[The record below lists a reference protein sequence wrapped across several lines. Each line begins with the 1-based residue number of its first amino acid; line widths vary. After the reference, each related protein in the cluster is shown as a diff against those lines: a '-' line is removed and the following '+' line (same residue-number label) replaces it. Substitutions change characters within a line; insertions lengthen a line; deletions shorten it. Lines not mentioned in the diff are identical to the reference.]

1 MCKFTGIFVFAVT
14 TCDKFLYAVKN
25 VGAEAGS
32 VQNPTGFY
40 KGNIMNF
47 ERSKFNSLLKK
58 IASKHWE
65 PLKRK
70 VVTYLKEVLWID
82 FELLQDLL
90 GPKGQKIYDNLDWF
104 KGDDVL
110 RLPTAMSGTNRL
122 ERAVSPE
129 CNEIV
134 SSKRNLKNKCKNLE
148 RQLLQRLQL
157 CRRRLD
163 KVEIIFYSVSDE
175 QQKERFLGKRRHPR
189 KKWSY

>member
-1 MCKFTGIFVFAVT
+1 MT
-14 TCDKFLYAVKN
+14 TCDKFLCTVKN

-65 PLKRK
+65 PFKRK

-90 GPKGQKIYDNLDWF
+90 GPKGQKIYENLDWF
-104 KGDDVL
+104 EGDDVL
-110 RLPTAMSGTNRL
+110 RLRTAMSGTNRL
-122 ERAVSPE
+122 ERAESLE

-134 SSKRNLKNKCKNLE
+134 ASKRNLKNKCKNLE
-148 RQLLQRLQL
+148 RQPLQRLQL